1 MKNEKNHSQV
11 ENLGLNTP
19 SEISV
24 AVGLIDNQINNL
36 KLQNL
41 SNWVGNHAHSSAE
54 SREKIEKLKKSKAK
68 LQNFVSKF
76 QGHDSVELKLNI
88 EATVG
93 NGDKTFGYQSDL
105 LAS

>member
-11 ENLGLNTP
+11 ENFGLNTP

-41 SNWVGNHAHSSAE
+41 SNWVGNHDHSSAKND
-54 SREKIEKLKKSKAK
+54 EKIEKLKMSKAK
-68 LQNFVSKF
+68 LQNFASKV
-76 QGHDSVELKLNI
+76 QEHDSVELTLNL

-93 NGDKTFGYQSDL
+93 NGDQTFGYQSKL